1 MPRPVLLCVD
11 DEREVL
17 RAVERDLRRKF
28 GDQVRVVGAGSGQQ
42 ALDVLKQ
49 LKERSES
56 VAVIVTDQ
64 RMPGMTGVE
73 MLAQSDK
80 DNLFPEARRIL
91 LTAYADTDAAIAA
104 INDAHID
111 RYLLKPWDPPEVKLY
126 PSVEEALDEYHRL
139 VEAPFEGIRIVGS
152 RWSPETFTIRDYL
165 ARNQIP
171 YRWID
176 VDQGDAPLEVE
187 GIELP
192 AVLLPDGGKL
202 SCPTLAE
209 LAEAAGL
216 DHVGLQSSAASD
228 VCDLAIV
235 GAGPAG
241 LAAAVYGAS
250 EGLATCLIEKDAPGG
265 QAGSSSLIEN
275 YLGFPQGVSGAD
287 LARRSRDQA
296 VRFGVRIV
304 APREAVALCEKN
316 GYLLVTL
323 NDGQEITARSV
334 ILATGVQWRRLDA
347 PGEDRLNGRGVYY
360 GAGISEGA
368 TCDEEDVFI
377 IGGANSAGQA
387 AMEFSRHARKVTM
400 LVRGGGLAATMS
412 KYLIDRIEAAPN
424 IEVKCRT
431 VVKEFLGES
440 HLESVRVE
448 GPSGEQTLE
457 GQGCFIFIGAEPK
470 TEWISND
477 VQCDG
482 RGFILSGTQLDR
494 SKWPKKRE
502 PMFFETSIPGVFVA
516 GDVRSES
523 IKRVASSVG
532 QGSIAVQLVHEYLKE
547 VGA

>member
-28 GDQVRVVGAGSGQQ
+28 GDQVRIVGAGSGQQ

-49 LKERSES
+49 LKERKEQ
-56 VAVIVTDQ
+56 VAIVVTDQ
-64 RMPGMTGVE
+64 RMPGMSGVE
-73 MLAQSDK
+73 TLTQCDK
-80 DNLFPEARRIL
+80 ENLFPEARRIL

-111 RYLLKPWDPPEVKLY
+111 HYLLKPWDPPEQKLY
-126 PSVEEALDEYHRL
+126 PYVEEALEEYRRS
-139 VEAPFEGIRIVGS
+139 VEAPFEGIRIAGS

-165 ARNQIP
+165 ARNQVP

-176 VDQGDAPLEVE
+176 VDQDGVPPEAE

-216 DHVGLQSSAASD
+216 DHIGLQPSAAED

-250 EGLATCLIEKDAPGG
+250 EGLTTCLIERDAPGG

-275 YLGFPQGVSGAD
+275 YLGFPRGVSGAD

-304 APREAVALCEKN
+304 APREAVSLGEKN
-316 GYLLVTL
+316 GYRLIRL
-323 NDGQEITARSV
+323 NDDQQITARSV
-334 ILATGVQWRRLDA
+334 ILAMGVQWRRLDA

-360 GAGISEGA
+360 GAGVSEGA
-368 TCDEEDVFI
+368 TCEEEDVFI

-400 LVRGGGLAATMS
+400 IVRGGGLAASMS
-412 KYLIDRIEAAPN
+412 KYLSDRIEAVPN
-424 IEVKCRT
+424 IEVMCRT
-431 VVKEFLGES
+431 QVKEFFGES
-440 HLESVRVE
+440 HLEGVRVE
-448 GPSGEQTLE
+448 SPGGEKTLE

-470 TEWISND
+470 TEWLGDEI
-477 VQCDG
+477 QRDG
-482 RGFILSGTQLDR
+482 RGFILAGSQLDR
-494 SKWPKKRE
+494 SKWKKKRD
-502 PMFFETSIPGVFVA
+502 PMIFETSVPGVFVA

-523 IKRVASSVG
+523 VKRVASSVG